1 MLRSEKMSKK
11 DCCEKSR
18 TTSKDSPISLK
29 KSTRVNAGNNYK
41 IIKKYR
47 YEKFKLYFRELEG
60 LLPYT
65 KGSKNTQK
73 TILLNTVAYIKAL
86 EIELGLIKQ
95 NVDWE
100 KHYDKL
106 MMCLDQNED
115 DDEDDVTLD
124 DGDVEDDSWKMKKNL

>member
-1 MLRSEKMSKK
+1 MSKK
-11 DCCEKSR
+11 ECCEKSR
-18 TTSKDSPISLK
+18 TTSKKTLK
-29 KSTRVNAGNNYK
+29 KSSRVSDGNNYK

-47 YEKFKLYFRELEG
+47 YEKFKLYFRELET

-95 NVDWE
+95 NIDWE
-100 KHYDKL
+100 KHYDML
-106 MMCLDQNED
+106 MSCLDQNEAD
-115 DDEDDVTLD
+115 DDVTLD
-124 DGDVEDDSWKMKKNL
+124 DHDHEDEDGDNDDGWRKIEMNL